1 MKKQDTTHL
10 IHQLSKADYVTL
22 AAVGL
27 IVVAFWLLATG
38 HTYLAVGVAFMS
50 MFLDYLDGVIA
61 RRYGGSAY
69 GAAYDSLYDVL
80 GWVLFPALVIN
91 MQAQW
96 QWWAII
102 VTTCYCIA
110 AVMRLGRFTV
120 AGYVE
125 TVGKNY
131 QGLPV
136 LYSKYALIGA
146 FFLQGIPAVV
156 ILIVMIPLMISSRLV
171 PKQQAWLAWL
181 EPVYALLFIGLAVTQ
196 ASIW

>member
-1 MKKQDTTHL
+1 MKKQQTAHL
-10 IHQLSKADYVTL
+10 VHQLSKADYVTL
-22 AAVGL
+22 TAVGL
-27 IVVAFWLLATG
+27 IIVAFWLLATG
-38 HTYLAVGVAFMS
+38 HIYLAVGIAFLS
-50 MFLDYLDGVIA
+50 MFCDYLDGMIA

-91 MQAQW
+91 IEAQW

-125 TVGKNY
+125 TDGKKY
-131 QGLPV
+131 RGLPV

-146 FFLQGIPAVV
+146 FFLQGIPAVA
-156 ILIVMIPLMISSRLV
+156 ILGVMIPLMISSRLI

-181 EPVYALLFIGLAVTQ
+181 EPVYALIFIGVGIVKAGL
-196 ASIW
+196 